1 MSSDVALGPTGRS
14 AEFVRG
20 AVLKV
25 HMHNFMTYG
34 DCTVEPGARLNLV
47 LGPNGVLPMDPPPP
61 PPPPPHSQRFQL
73 SQSVRPMEP

>member
-47 LGPNGVLPMDPPPP
+47 LGPNGVLPMDPPP
-61 PPPPPHSQRFQL
+61 HSQRFQL